1 MAIGID
7 APKLIASKAKE
18 FKSVN
23 VKGLRL
29 INQNFYPQSGNYPII
44 SSSKILDGNSVNS
57 EYSIKKFADG
67 TRLEVYRMKDAVLKL
82 VKNKFGEIKAFK
94 YRGAGEKADVPREN
108 IIENTKLSF
117 AAKVRSFFD

>member
-1 MAIGID
+1 MAVGIN
-7 APKLIASKAKE
+7 APKLIASKVQE
-18 FKSVN
+18 FRSVN

-29 INQNFYPQSGNYPII
+29 INQNFHPQSGNYPII

-67 TRLEVYRMKDAVLKL
+67 TRLEVYRMKDAVLKF

-94 YRGAGEKADVPREN
+94 YRGTGEKADIPREN

-117 AAKVRSFFD
+117 AAKIRRFFD